1 MMLDSDIK
9 GYECKHITYST
20 DKEKKNDFVLI
31 KEVVHTKDGKHV
43 PRLRMYEN
51 FKRPIYITR
60 EQHRNHTEK
69 KEYEELSKVQKWM
82 TTDVDMAKM
91 IQHGLGYRFPDPKR
105 SLKQVCK
112 SPFVY
117 WADLKVTTY
126 IKERYT
132 KKWPDLAS
140 LNRIA
145 ILDIETNEMHGTKEP
160 LIVGVVCDNQ
170 IHLAMPKWYE
180 EHCKGTDNITKAC
193 KNLLSKVPFNTKKEG
208 EHTRD
213 LIDGYE
219 IHYHVYETI
228 GYAIKSLFAAV
239 HKLLPDFLVIW
250 NMDFDISKIMDQLKK
265 EGIPPEDVFCHPDVP
280 EQYRSV
286 WYKRDEAKKKT
297 ESKTLTK
304 APADQWHVLYC
315 QASFYVIDAMSLFK
329 KIRTHEGNRP
339 SYKLS
344 SILEKEVGVKKLDIP
359 GLDYTDNLDWHVEA
373 QKKYPAEYCAYN
385 VMDDLLIKVL
395 DNKTMDLASAVS
407 ILSGI
412 SMFDIFPSLPKRIC
426 DAYTYFLFEDNKVIG
441 SVGSD
446 IKNSFDEEV
455 IGTTGWIVTLA
466 AHMNAE
472 NGLHCIA
479 ESETLKTAFRGQVA
493 DADLTQAYPSATN
506 MLNQSRETTCI
517 ELIDIEGVPES
528 ARRRAGINLTAGKV
542 NALEIANEMF
552 LLPDKDVMLETYLRK
567 RHGKDIKIVYEN
579 NDAANEEPYEEI
591 KEEKAA

>member
-1 MMLDSDIK
+1 MSEENLL
-9 GYECKHITYST
+9 GYECKHISYST
-20 DKEKKNDFVLI
+20 DKAKKNDFVLI
-31 KEVVHTKDGKHV
+31 KEVVHTKDGKQI

-60 EQHRNHTEK
+60 EQHRNHQEK
-69 KEYEELSKVQKWM
+69 KEYEDLSKVQKWM
-82 TTDVDMAKM
+82 TSDIEMAKM

-112 SPFVY
+112 SPYVY

-126 IKERYT
+126 IKERYMR
-132 KKWPDLAS
+132 KWSNLTS
-140 LNRIA
+140 FNRIA
-145 ILDIETNEMHGTKEP
+145 ILDIETNEMQGTKEP

-170 IHLAMPKWYE
+170 IHLAMPRWYE
-180 EHCKGTDNITKAC
+180 EHCKGTDTINAKC
-193 KNLLSKVPFNTKKEG
+193 HDLLSKVPFTDKKKGEYTK
-208 EHTRD
+208 D
-213 LIDGYE
+213 LIKDYE
-219 IHYHVYETI
+219 IHYHVYETV
-228 GYAIKSLFAAV
+228 GYAIKALMTAV
-239 HKLLPDFLVIW
+239 HAMLPDFLVIW
-250 NMDFDISKIMDQLKK
+250 NMDFDITKILDQLKA

-280 EQYRSV
+280 EQYRNV

-344 SILEKEVGVKKLDIP
+344 SILGGEVGVGKMDIP
-359 GLDYTDNLDWHVEA
+359 GLEYNDNLDWHVDA
-373 QKKYPAEYCAYN
+373 QKQFPAEYCAYN
-385 VMDDLLIKVL
+385 IMDDLLIKEL
-395 DNKTMDLASAVS
+395 DKKTADLASAVT

-426 DAYTYFLFEDNKVIG
+426 DAYTYFLLDDNKVIG
-441 SVGSD
+441 CVGAD

-479 ESETLKTAFRGQVA
+479 ESATMKTAFRGQVA

-517 ELIDIEGVPES
+517 ELIDIEGVPEA

-542 NALEIANEMF
+542 NAMEIANEMF
-552 LLPDKDVMLETYLRK
+552 LLPEKDTMLEAYLRAK
-567 RHGKDIKIVYEN
+567 GESTGVSTIKVEA
-579 NDAANEEPYEEI
+579 AANEEPYL
-591 KEEKAA
+591 EEKKERVA